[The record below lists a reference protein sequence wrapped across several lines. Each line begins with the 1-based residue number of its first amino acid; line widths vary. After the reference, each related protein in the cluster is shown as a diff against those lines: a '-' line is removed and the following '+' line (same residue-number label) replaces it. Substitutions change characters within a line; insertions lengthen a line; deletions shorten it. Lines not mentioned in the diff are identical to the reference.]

1 MQTPE
6 QNGWDVLE
14 RSRPPKIYE
23 KGEMIYWQ
31 GNRADEFYYLKSGGV
46 RVFLCSENG
55 SEKTLSVMKPGRVFG
70 EAAFFDGLPRVSS
83 AKTLRRSEVVP
94 VTHHSLMEC
103 IRREPQLAV
112 NLLSY
117 LSQTI
122 RMLSAQLDTVA
133 FQQADERIARLL
145 LNLSAENGLVCATHE
160 DLASLAGV
168 SRVTVSRIL
177 GDFSRRGWVETR
189 YREIHLIDAD
199 ALRRFLPKDE
209 TAAKKGTF

>member
-1 MQTPE
+1 MANAE
-6 QNGWDVLE
+6 QNEWSVLE
-14 RSRPPKIYE
+14 QSGPPRIYE

-31 GNRADEFYYLKSGGV
+31 GSHAEEFYFLKSGGV

-55 SEKTLSVMKPGRVFG
+55 SEKTLSVLKPGRIFG

-83 AKTLRRSEVVP
+83 ARAQRRTEAVP
-94 VTHHSLMEC
+94 VTHRSLMDC

-112 NLLSY
+112 SLLSY
-117 LSQTI
+117 LAQTI

-145 LNLSAENGLVCATHE
+145 LKLSAENGRVSATHE
-160 DLASLAGV
+160 DLAALAGV

-177 GDFSRRGWVETR
+177 GDFSERGWVRTH
-189 YREIHLIDAD
+189 YREIRLTDAD
-199 ALRRFLPKDE
+199 ALRSFLPADE
-209 TAAKKGTF
+209 TAAKKGTS